1 MILSNVEIL
10 AALDAKDLIIT
21 PEPTPRRPTEY
32 QDSCPYDTCSVNLQ
46 LGEEITIPKK
56 GKPITLD
63 LRKGGVAKFLPE
75 LYESRMIDAGGFALE
90 PNKFIL
96 ARTKERV
103 SLPIREGRPCY
114 AARIEGRSSFA
125 RIGLLVHFT
134 APTIHAGFEGTITLE
149 MINLAEYPISL
160 FPGMEVCQLIVETV
174 GPTPPFSN
182 PSEFQSQSTTTG
194 APAKPRSA

>member
-1 MILSNVEIL
+1 
-10 AALDAKDLIIT
+10 
-21 PEPTPRRPTEY
+21 
-32 QDSCPYDTCSVNLQ
+32 VNLR
-46 LGEEITIPKK
+46 LGPQISIPKP

-63 LRKGGVAKFLPE
+63 LRRGGVAAFLPE
-75 LYESRMIDAGGFALE
+75 LYQTSTIDAAGGYALA

-96 ARTKERV
+96 GRTLERV
-103 SLPIREGRPCY
+103 HFPIREGRPCY

-160 FPGMEVCQLIVETV
+160 FPEMEICQLIVETV
-174 GPTPPFSN
+174 GSTPFTN
-182 PSEFQSQSTTTG
+182 PGEFHQQSTPTG
-194 APAKPRSA
+194 Q